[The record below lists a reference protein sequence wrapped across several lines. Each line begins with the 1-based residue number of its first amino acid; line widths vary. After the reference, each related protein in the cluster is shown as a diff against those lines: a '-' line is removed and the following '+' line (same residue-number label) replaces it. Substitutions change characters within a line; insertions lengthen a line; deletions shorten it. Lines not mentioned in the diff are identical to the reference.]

1 LVFRVSL
8 RIIICG
14 LPSQQ
19 IPICIK
25 LERKVQNLRRKNIVS
40 YCIDDPNLL
49 YKGVRGKGKVKIH
62 EDINHNKPIIEKII
76 IRSTGSLEHPMT
88 KWARIETGRVREDIF
103 AKLPER
109 KNRRNLAC
117 R

>member
-1 LVFRVSL
+1 LVFRASL

-19 IPICIK
+19 IPICII
-25 LERKVQNLRRKNIVS
+25 LERKVQNLRRKNIIS
-40 YCIDDPNLL
+40 YSIDDPNPP
-49 YKGVRGKGKVKIH
+49 YKGVRGKRKVKIH
-62 EDINHNKPIIEKII
+62 EDINHNRPIIEKII
-76 IRSTGSLEHPMT
+76 IRSTGSLEHPMA
-88 KWARIETGRVREDIF
+88 KWACIETGRVREDIF

-109 KNRRNLAC
+109 KNGRNLAC